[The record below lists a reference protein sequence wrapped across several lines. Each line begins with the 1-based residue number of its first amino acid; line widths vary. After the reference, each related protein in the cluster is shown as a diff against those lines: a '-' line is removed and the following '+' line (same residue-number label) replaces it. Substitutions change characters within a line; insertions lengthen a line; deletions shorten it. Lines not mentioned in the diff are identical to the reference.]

1 MIKEKQ
7 EEAKVS
13 IVIPVYNVEAYLV
26 ECIESVLNQT
36 YQDFEIILI
45 DDGSKDSS
53 GEICDQYVEKD
64 KRIQVIHQ
72 ANGGL
77 SAARNRGLEA
87 ATGKYIYF
95 FDSDDIIVPQTLEL
109 LTEMAEKD
117 KAEVVF
123 FDAEVFFTDCDP
135 DPKVY
140 RYERSRKYL
149 SASGRE
155 MLITL
160 LQTDEYRTAVPLML
174 FKREYLKSNQ
184 LKFKEGILHED
195 ELFTFWVYFANGMVS
210 HCHEKLY
217 LRRMRAASIM
227 TGAAM
232 IKRYESMYNIYFEL
246 ADMYQNKEIYGDVAE
261 YYLAR
266 IARSVLAKY
275 KLLGEEEKQI
285 CSNKQ
290 MIFKKKVLKQQ
301 GYHDLKLKI
310 KCSSGIRNFIYRL
323 ENKIQSY
330 AM

>member
-7 EEAKVS
+7 EEARVS
-13 IVIPVYNVEAYLV
+13 IVIPVYNVEEYLV

-36 YQDFEIILI
+36 YQNFDIILI

-53 GEICDQYVEKD
+53 GEICDQYAEKD
-64 KRIQVIHQ
+64 KRIRVIHQ
-72 ANGGL
+72 ENGGL
-77 SAARNRGLEA
+77 SVARNKGLEVA
-87 ATGKYIYF
+87 RGKYIYF
-95 FDSDDIIVPQTLEL
+95 LDSDDIIVSQTLKL
-109 LTEMAEKD
+109 LTEIAEKEQSD
-117 KAEVVF
+117 VVF
-123 FDAEVFFTDCDP
+123 FDADVFFTDCEP

-140 RYERSRKYL
+140 RYERNKQYS
-149 SASGRE
+149 SAPGRE
-155 MLITL
+155 MLMAL

-184 LKFKEGILHED
+184 LKFKKGILHED
-195 ELFTFWVYFANGMVS
+195 ELFTFLVYFANGIVS

-227 TGAAM
+227 TGSAM
-232 IKRYESMYNIYFEL
+232 IKRYESMHSIYFEL
-246 ADMYQNKEIYGDVAE
+246 ADMYQREKIYGDVAE
-261 YYLAR
+261 RYLAR

-275 KLLGEEEKQI
+275 RLLGEEEKEI

-290 MIFKKKVLKQQ
+290 MVFKKNVLKQQ

-310 KCSSGIRNFIYRL
+310 KCSSGIRNFMYRL